1 MHLNSHHMIFLFPDY
16 KFWLYMLFGVH
27 KKLFD
32 TFLTYD
38 NCKIEGH
45 SSYLSGTVGKLSLC
59 HFNSKT
65 NNYF

>member
-1 MHLNSHHMIFLFPDY
+1 MHLNSHHMIFLFPDH

-38 NCKIEGH
+38 NCKMENCPCVI
-45 SSYLSGTVGKLSLC
+45 LIRKLITI
-59 HFNSKT
+59 FKMK
-65 NNYF
+65 YKIVI